1 MTNTSTTGNWEAQLI
16 NPSGGQASLLNF
28 VVSFNVTNSG
38 PLKITGFGFFND
50 NTCFAKDFNSQTE
63 TGNASFTTDSTGHMT
78 GTLSLKITSS
88 TTGSVLTLTG
98 NPDGLTGTSNGTT
111 TTTGTLSNGVVVGT
125 WTLTP
130 WRDRQRQRLQRGQR
144 SGCDFRDVPECRHL
158 QHGRPHSRKRP
169 RTSRP
174 DSTVLFRSCDPLLYS
189 EDMKC
194 SLQQIAEAL
203 GMRLIGDS
211 SLHVTGVASIESAS
225 AGDLVF
231 VEDEKHLARA
241 LQSGAGAVIAQEFA
255 AATPSSKTLLMTDH
269 PKLAFARAARMLHNP
284 SQQPRSGAVLASAV
298 IHASAVLAPRVFAS
312 KRRQL
317 SANAAQIGRDTHIAA
332 GCAIGSGV
340 TIGSECQ
347 IYPNVTI
354 YPGTKVGDRVI
365 VHAGAV
371 LGSDGFGYVR
381 DSKTG
386 HYEKFPQVGS
396 LVVEDDVEIGA
407 NATID
412 RGALDET
419 RIRRGAK
426 IDNLVHIGHNCD
438 IGEDVIIAAQTGLS
452 GSIVIENGAV
462 LGGQVGIGEHAR
474 IGEGVMLGG
483 QGGVLP
489 NKILRG
495 KGVAF
500 WGTPAQ
506 PLRQYLKQL
515 ATVARLAKKD

>member
-1 MTNTSTTGNWEAQLI
+1 
-16 NPSGGQASLLNF
+16 
-28 VVSFNVTNSG
+28 
-38 PLKITGFGFFND
+38 
-50 NTCFAKDFNSQTE
+50 
-63 TGNASFTTDSTGHMT
+63 
-78 GTLSLKITSS
+78 
-88 TTGSVLTLTG
+88 
-98 NPDGLTGTSNGTT
+98 
-111 TTTGTLSNGVVVGT
+111 
-125 WTLTP
+125 
-130 WRDRQRQRLQRGQR
+130 
-144 SGCDFRDVPECRHL
+144 
-158 QHGRPHSRKRP
+158 
-169 RTSRP
+169 
-174 DSTVLFRSCDPLLYS
+174 
-189 EDMKC
+189 MKC
-194 SLQQIAEAL
+194 SLQQVAEAL

-225 AGDLVF
+225 ADDLVF
-231 VEDEKHLARA
+231 VEDEKHLPRA
-241 LQSGAGAVIAQEFA
+241 LQSRAGAVITREFA
-255 AATPSSKTLLMTDH
+255 GATPPSKALLLTDN
-269 PKLAFARAARMLHNP
+269 PKLGFARAAQLLRDP
-284 SQQPRSGAVLASAV
+284 SHQSGSGTVHASAV
-298 IHASAVLAPRVFAS
+298 IHASAILAPGVCVEAQAVIAER
-312 KRRQL
+312 
-317 SANAAQIGRDTHIAA
+317 AQIGRDSHIGA
-332 GCAIGSGV
+332 GCAVGTGV

-354 YPGTKVGDRVI
+354 YPGTKLGDRVI

-381 DSKTG
+381 DGMTG
-386 HYEKFPQVGS
+386 RYDKFPQVGR
-396 LVVEDDVEIGA
+396 LVIEDDVEIGA

-426 IDNLVHIGHNCD
+426 IDNLVHVGHNCE

-452 GSIVIENGAV
+452 GSIVIENGAI